1 METNTTSNKI
11 AEMKFNPV
19 FRAAH
24 ESRCRYILLK
34 GGAGSGKSYDTA
46 QFLIKRLLSEPGRN
60 LLCVR
65 KIFESNRLS
74 TMAELA
80 GVLARTGLSRYFTV
94 TKSPMEICCANGN
107 RIEFA
112 GCCDDA
118 QRDKLKSI
126 QMPFGPLSD
135 VWIEEATELTPA
147 DFHIID
153 DRLRGELPE
162 GLFYQIR
169 MTFNPVSSSH
179 WLKSMFFDEPDE
191 NVLTSH
197 STYLD
202 NEWCDGQY
210 RERMER
216 RKKFDPEGY
225 RIYALGEWGE
235 SGGLILPNI
244 AIGAFETDAQYF
256 DRVAAGQDF
265 GFNNPN
271 AILELGIRDGEVYIR
286 RELYLREKDTSEL
299 IAAADRAEFDRKTV
313 MTCDCAEPDR
323 IAMWQKAGYRA
334 LPCYK
339 ASGSVCAE
347 IDWLKQR
354 RIHIHPDCVNAI
366 REIQSWR
373 WAQDANG
380 AYTDEPA
387 PVDDHAMAALRY
399 GTQPWSRYGCEKR
412 KPSADAPRD
421 AFHFSAPE
429 RKNPLGYGKRMKPI

>member
-1 METNTTSNKI
+1 MEINTFHNTAI

-126 QMPFGPLSD
+126 QMPFGKLSD

-162 GLFYQIR
+162 GLFYDFESDSP
-169 MTFNPVSSSH
+169 MVF
-179 WLKSMFFDEPDE
+179 LKQEEQQRFQYIGEDYLTGRLFTNSAVLRNRLIYYKDEIPYGE
-191 NVLTSH
+191 L
-197 STYLD
+197 
-202 NEWCDGQY
+202 
-210 RERMER
+210 
-216 RKKFDPEGY
+216 
-225 RIYALGEWGE
+225 RIAQKAVLGEVDFVD
-235 SGGLILPNI
+235 GLNLIQRYRC
-244 AIGAFETDAQYF
+244 EM
-256 DRVAAGQDF
+256 
-265 GFNNPN
+265 
-271 AILELGIRDGEVYIR
+271 ELN
-286 RELYLREKDTSEL
+286 
-299 IAAADRAEFDRKTV
+299 
-313 MTCDCAEPDR
+313 
-323 IAMWQKAGYRA
+323 
-334 LPCYK
+334 
-339 ASGSVCAE
+339 E
-347 IDWLKQR
+347 ID
-354 RIHIHPDCVNAI
+354 
-366 REIQSWR
+366 EGFE
-373 WAQDANG
+373 QDN
-380 AYTDEPA
+380 
-387 PVDDHAMAALRY
+387 
-399 GTQPWSRYGCEKR
+399 
-412 KPSADAPRD
+412 
-421 AFHFSAPE
+421 
-429 RKNPLGYGKRMKPI
+429 GKR